1 MKSTFIASVTG
12 IMSHGTEYQRAHD
25 GHLLFA
31 IFPHQYPKGQALYST
46 LLISFPEAA
55 GRPKLRSLAVSP
67 IHPGGQHGHTDK
79 GTFLTH
85 HSHFSHMPCHSCRLA
100 KGFARVTLL
109 RLGSNE

>member
-25 GHLLFA
+25 GRLLFA
-31 IFPHQYPKGQALYST
+31 VFPHQYPKGRELYFT
-46 LLISFPEAA
+46 LPISFPEAA
-55 GRPKLRSLAVSP
+55 S
-67 IHPGGQHGHTDK
+67 GQHGHTDK

-100 KGFARVTLL
+100 AGFTRVTLL
-109 RLGSNE
+109 RLGSNEQH

>member
-1 MKSTFIASVTG
+1 FRYAQPTQRKHDTSRRSPRSELNHSCITNTDGTSAKQYFIYGFGQIYRDMKSTFIASVTG

-55 GRPKLRSLAVSP
+55 GR
-67 IHPGGQHGHTDK
+67 
-79 GTFLTH
+79 
-85 HSHFSHMPCHSCRLA
+85 
-100 KGFARVTLL
+100 
-109 RLGSNE
+109 